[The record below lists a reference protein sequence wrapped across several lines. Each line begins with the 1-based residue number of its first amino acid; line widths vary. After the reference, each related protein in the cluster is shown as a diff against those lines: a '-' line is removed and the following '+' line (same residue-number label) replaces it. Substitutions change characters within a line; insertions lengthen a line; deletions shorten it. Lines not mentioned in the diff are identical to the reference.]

1 MNVREAM
8 IAALRRDPDLLPK
21 VAAALRGRK
30 EESDGPSAVVRA
42 AEALEPI
49 IADAV
54 RKNPSKLNR
63 LGLKSATVLASLAA
77 EDRKSNS
84 RLAKIARGST
94 VGIVFV
100 DVAGFAGFTERN
112 GDEAANVLI
121 GRVSEIVER
130 KVAPSKGECV
140 KHLGD
145 GFLLAFPSASQAV
158 RGALDIRDAVGRTR
172 GSDPS
177 FDARLRIAVHA
188 GEPLIEQDDLLG
200 HDVNI
205 TARLLDHSE
214 PGEIVISEAVRE
226 LAGRRLRKVS
236 FSGKRWVK
244 IRGLTTKVAIYSVE
258 RNGGG
263 PGPPPN
269 G

>member
-63 LGLKSATVLASLAA
+63 FGLKSATLLASLAA

-100 DVAGFAGFTERN
+100 DVSGFAAFTERN
-112 GDEAANVLI
+112 GDEAANAVI
-121 GRVSEIVER
+121 GRVTEIVER
-130 KVAPSKGECV
+130 KVAASNGECV

-158 RGALDIRDAVGRTR
+158 RGALDIRDAVGRKR
-172 GSDPS
+172 RSDPS
-177 FDARLRIAVHA
+177 FDARLRTAIHA
-188 GEPLIEQDDLLG
+188 GEPLIEHDDLLG

-205 TARLLDHSE
+205 TARLLDHCE
-214 PGEIVISEAVRE
+214 PGEIVISEAARQ

-236 FSGKRWVK
+236 FSDKRWVK
-244 IRGLTTKVAIYSVE
+244 IRGLTTKVAILSVD
-258 RNGGG
+258 RNGGDPRPSG
-263 PGPPPN
+263 
-269 G
+269 

>member
-21 VAAALRGRK
+21 VAAALRSRK
-30 EESDGPSAVVRA
+30 EESDGPSPVVRA

-63 LGLKSATVLASLAA
+63 LGLKSATLLASLAA

-112 GDEAANVLI
+112 GDEAANGLI
-121 GRVSEIVER
+121 GRVSEIVDR
-130 KVAPSKGECV
+130 KVAASNGECV

-158 RGALDIRDAVGRTR
+158 RGALDIRDAVDRKR
-172 GSDPS
+172 RSDPT
-177 FDARLRIAVHA
+177 FDARLRTAVHA
-188 GEPLIEQDDLLG
+188 GEPLIEHDDLLG

-205 TARLLDHSE
+205 TARLLDHSR
-214 PGEIVISEAVRE
+214 PGEIVISEAARE
-226 LAGRRLRKVS
+226 LAGRRLRRVS
-236 FSGKRWVK
+236 FSGKRRVK
-244 IRGLTTKVAIYSVE
+244 IRGLTTKVAIYSVD

-263 PGPPPN
+263 PGPAA